1 VTSSGID
8 RGLAAF
14 LHATRLTGGHT
25 PLVRLGGD
33 TEDEDVY
40 ATRVG
45 GRELI
50 VKLSRTRK
58 NRVVAWA
65 SGVLTEAGVPTAP
78 IVGHGDRLLVEGRLP
93 GMPLDRYHAG
103 HHRELAEFAAAT
115 AGRLLRR
122 VHAIPAGAG
131 TGNLTQLP
139 PLASR
144 APVDLHELR
153 VQAQQVLHRHGHLL
167 TEAPGALVH
176 GDWTARNVI
185 VDAGRITGIVAPAT
199 MRGGDPVADLARWS
213 LLEPAELTRAL
224 FAGYF
229 RTDPDEATRTRL
241 ALHRIRLGFALLAR
255 HVSRGEHTLVAVRRA
270 QLRDD
275 LAGRTERI
283 GPGEY
288 VDYRR
293 ALDACC

>member
-1 VTSSGID
+1 MISGLD

-14 LHATRLTGGHT
+14 LAATGLTGGHT
-25 PLVRLGGD
+25 PLVRIDGADGD
-33 TEDEDVY
+33 DVY
-40 ATRVG
+40 VTRVG
-45 GRELI
+45 DRELI

-65 SGVLTEAGVPTAP
+65 SGILSDAGVPTPP
-78 IVGHGDRLLVEGRLP
+78 IVGHGDRLLVQARCP
-93 GMPLDRYHAG
+93 GMPLDRYHAD
-103 HHRELAEFAAAT
+103 HHRGLAAFAAAT

-122 VHAIPAGAG
+122 VHAIPARTD
-131 TGNLTQLP
+131 TGDATQLP

-144 APVDLHELR
+144 ATVDLHELR
-153 VQAQQVLHRHGHLL
+153 AEAQQALHRHARVL
-167 TEAPGALVH
+167 TGVPTTLVH
-176 GDWTARNVI
+176 GDWAARHVI

-199 MRGGDPVADLARWS
+199 MRGGDPIADLARWS

-229 RTDPDEATRTRL
+229 AADPDRATFLRL
-241 ALHRIRLGFALLAR
+241 ALHRIRIGFAMLAQ
-255 HVSRGEHTLVAVRRA
+255 HVSRGEHALVALRRA
-270 QLRDD
+270 QLRED
-275 LAGRTERI
+275 LAGRAERF